1 MNQILDKLNSFCDS
15 IECESKIASKKGKKN
30 LEVENIVKKIK
41 KINTKKDDENK
52 ATKEKTIAFLYQHA
66 ISFLPTDKI
75 SGDVPISKKF
85 LSNMIA
91 LQKTV
96 KLFIILM

>member
-1 MNQILDKLNSFCDS
+1 MNIDNFELYSKKVNQILVELDSFCDS

-30 LEVENIVKKIK
+30 LEVEKIVKKIK

-75 SGDVPISKKF
+75 SGGKHDSHCKK
-85 LSNMIA
+85 
-91 LQKTV
+91 Q
-96 KLFIILM
+96 

>member
-1 MNQILDKLNSFCDS
+1 MNIDNFESYSKKVNQILVELDSFCDS

-66 ISFLPTDKI
+66 ISFLLTDKI
-75 SGDVPISKKF
+75 SGDTLYLKNF
-85 LSNMIA
+85 C
-91 LQKTV
+91 QT
-96 KLFIILM
+96 